1 MGLPLSCGPLFPV
14 APHSGSHSQAEVSPG
29 GPATQEADSLLN
41 GVAGDG
47 AAPGVAGWGPGQDE
61 AVSVHIQA
69 SDIQRGA
76 WGPWLL
82 GCCI

>member
-1 MGLPLSCGPLFPV
+1 M
-14 APHSGSHSQAEVSPG
+14 SPG
-29 GPATQEADSLLN
+29 NSTTQEADSQLD

-47 AAPGVAGWGPGQDE
+47 VAPRVAGRGPGQDE

-82 GCCI
+82 SWCI